1 MLHAISRIVSAV
13 PSLEALTISCI
24 RKDAK
29 GVVFEHER
37 IWSLDIA
44 AFESVEVGSN
54 KKNNKLKRLTLNI
67 YTKNTHIQIHKYIY
81 TNFHVFKL
89 LESFRIIHRAHVS
102 RMQGTNPSMI
112 DHYCIT

>member
-37 IWSLDIA
+37 IWSSDIT

-54 KKNNKLKRLTLNI
+54 EKNNKLKRLTLNI
-67 YTKNTHIQIHKYIY
+67 YTKNTYIQIHKYVYIQFFMFSSCSSPFESY
-81 TNFHVFKL
+81 TVRTYHACKVPTHL
-89 LESFRIIHRAHVS
+89 
-102 RMQGTNPSMI
+102 
-112 DHYCIT
+112 